1 MLLSSLAEMEWR
13 IVVKLFLRAGL
24 VNTVA
29 ACLFT
34 APVLVPSL
42 AFPILLTQWGAVYM
56 LLGYL
61 SFILYGVLGMIC
73 WAAAYYLR
81 AEVDGQHKFDKALVY
96 MQVATHLLSAYG
108 VSVTL
113 FLGGYMGAK
122 LVYQGLPVQAV
133 GAVMEVVEIPA
144 GLFILL
150 SIAST
155 IIGVLNMIK
164 K

>member
-1 MLLSSLAEMEWR
+1 MSSRVEIEWSR
-13 IVVKLFLRAGL
+13 VVKLFLKAGL
-24 VNTVA
+24 LNAFT

-56 LLGYL
+56 VLGYL
-61 SFILYGVLGMIC
+61 SFILYGVVGMVC

-81 AEVDGQHKFDKALVY
+81 AAVNGWQGYDKALTY
-96 MQVATHLLSAYG
+96 LQLATHILAAYG
-108 VSVTL
+108 ASTTL
-113 FLGGYMGAK
+113 FTGGYTGAR
-122 LVYQGLPVQAV
+122 LVYEGRPIQAV
-133 GAVMEVVEIPA
+133 GAVMETVEIPA

-150 SIAST
+150 AIAST
-155 IIGVLNMIK
+155 ITGLINIMK